1 MAIDWS
7 KLNPFNASETDILN
21 NKKAGL
27 VYVADFPNGTGKY
40 ISITE
45 YGTPDVDADIKIS
58 PRICLRLTY
67 IQGNEKEG
75 ISGVEVAK
83 VNGDKIEK
91 IHFSTLDFE
100 RILQLLHVF
109 SELDLKS
116 IANRSILLE
125 KSIIGDAQETQRF
138 LELIT
143 ADPQGRDKIT
153 EIAKNLGFIDIG
165 DVDYVVQKKNAITQF
180 EKMLN
185 DDEAFKEY
193 KEKLGVG
200 KNEEVWQKFFE
211 ANQWILGSDFVGILE
226 ERVID
231 EESKTDIPV
240 RDYDGFVNIIELK
253 LPGASFWTAENIPT
267 ADLTKA
273 IMQCA
278 RYVTEMERRMN
289 DKKKTDALGADILKP
304 RITLIYGRSNQ
315 WTKEHREQFKILN
328 SSFHDIAI
336 LSYDHVLERAKR
348 IMSDP
353 GKEQQKHEASRT

>member
-1 MAIDWS
+1 MPFEWS
-7 KLNPFNASETDILN
+7 KLNPFSASEADILN

-27 VYVADFPNGTGKY
+27 IYVADFSSGTGKY

-45 YGTPDVDADIKIS
+45 YGTPDIDADIKIS
-58 PRICLRLTY
+58 PKISLRLTY
-67 IQGNEKEG
+67 IQGSEKEG
-75 ISGVEVAK
+75 ISGVEIAK
-83 VNGDKIEK
+83 VNGSKIEK

-109 SELDLKS
+109 SGLDMKS
-116 IANRSILLE
+116 IASRSILLE
-125 KSIIGDAQETQRF
+125 ESIIGDAQETQRF
-138 LELIT
+138 LELVA
-143 ADPQGRDKIT
+143 ADPNGRDKII

-165 DVDYVVQKKNAITQF
+165 DVDQVVQRKNSITQF
-180 EKMLN
+180 EKLLN
-185 DDEAFKEY
+185 DNQAFKEY

-200 KNEEVWQKFFE
+200 KDEEVWQKFFE
-211 ANQWILGSDFVGILE
+211 ANQWILGSDFVEVLD

-240 RDYDGFVNIIELK
+240 RDCDGFVNIIELK
-253 LPGASFWTAENIPT
+253 LPGAHFWTAENMPA

-273 IMQCA
+273 LMQCA

-304 RITLIYGRSNQ
+304 RITLIYGRSNEWAKAQ
-315 WTKEHREQFKILN
+315 REQLKILN
-328 SSFHDIAI
+328 SCFHDIVV

-348 IMSDP
+348 IMNGP
-353 GKEQQKHEASRT
+353 GK

>member
-1 MAIDWS
+1 MTISWDQ
-7 KLNPFNASETDILN
+7 LNPFKPSEADIIN

-27 VYVADFPNGTGKY
+27 VYVADFQNSTGKY

-45 YGTPDVDADIKIS
+45 YGTPNVDADIKIS
-58 PRICLRLTY
+58 PRISLRLTY
-67 IQGNEKEG
+67 VQNKESG
-75 ISGVEVAK
+75 EICGVEIAK
-83 VNGDKIEK
+83 VNGSIVEK

-109 SELDLKS
+109 SELDLKAVS
-116 IANRSILLE
+116 NKSLLLE
-125 KSIIGDAQETQRF
+125 ESIIGDGQEIQRF
-138 LELIT
+138 LGLVA
-143 ADPQGRDKIT
+143 ADPLGRGKIT
-153 EIAKNLGFIDIG
+153 EIAKNLGLIDIG
-165 DVDYVVQKKNAITQF
+165 DIDYVVQRKDAVAQF
-180 EKMLN
+180 EQLLN
-185 DDEAFKEY
+185 DIGYFDEY

-200 KNEEVWQKFFE
+200 KSEGVWQKFFE
-211 ANQWILGSDFVGILE
+211 SNSWILGSDFVEVLG

-231 EESKTDIPV
+231 EENKTDIPV

-253 LPGASFWTAENIPT
+253 LPGAIFWTAENVPT

-304 RITLIYGRSNQ
+304 KVTLIYGRSSE

-336 LSYDHVLERAKR
+336 LSYDHVLERAKK

-353 GKEQQKHEASRT
+353 GKEQKES

>member
-1 MAIDWS
+1 MAIDWN
-7 KLNPFNASETDILN
+7 KFNPFQATEADIIN
-21 NKKAGL
+21 NKKAGM
-27 VYVADFPNGTGKY
+27 VYVADFGNGSGKY
-40 ISITE
+40 ISIAE
-45 YGTPDVDADIKIS
+45 YGTPGVDADIRIS

-67 IQGNEKEG
+67 LQNEEG
-75 ISGVEVAK
+75 GKISGVEVAK

-125 KSIIGDAQETQRF
+125 ESIIGDAQEVQRF
-138 LELIT
+138 LGLIAT
-143 ADPQGRDKIT
+143 DPAGRSKIT
-153 EIAKNLGFIDIG
+153 EIAKNLGLIDVG
-165 DVDYVVQKKNAITQF
+165 DIDYVVQRKSAVMHFDQL
-180 EKMLN
+180 LN
-185 DDEAFKEY
+185 SEQAFKEY

-200 KNEEVWQKFFE
+200 KDEEVWQKFFE
-211 ANQWILGSDFVGILE
+211 ANPWILGSDFVEILD

-231 EESKTDIPV
+231 EENKTDIPV
-240 RDYDGFVNIIELK
+240 RDYDGFINIIELK
-253 LPGASFWTAENIPT
+253 LPGASFWTVENVPA

-304 RITLIYGRSNQ
+304 RITLIYGRSNY
-315 WTKEHREQFKILN
+315 WEKEQKEQFKILN

-336 LSYDHVLERAKR
+336 LSYDHVFERAKK
-348 IMSDP
+348 IIGEP
-353 GKEQQKHEASRT
+353 INKEQKTL

>member
-7 KLNPFNASETDILN
+7 KLNPFQTTEADIIN
-21 NKKAGL
+21 NKKAGM
-27 VYVADFPNGTGKY
+27 VYVADFGNASGKY

-45 YGTPDVDADIKIS
+45 YATPGVDAEIRIS
-58 PRICLRLTY
+58 PRICLRITY
-67 IQGNEKEG
+67 LQNDEG
-75 ISGVEVAK
+75 GKISGVEIAK

-116 IANRSILLE
+116 VANRSILLE
-125 KSIIGDAQETQRF
+125 ESIIGDAREVQRF
-138 LELIT
+138 LGLIA
-143 ADPQGRDKIT
+143 ADPAGRSKIT
-153 EIAKNLGFIDIG
+153 EIAKNLGLIDVG
-165 DVDYVVQKKNAITQF
+165 DIDYVVQRKSAVAHFDQL
-180 EKMLN
+180 LN
-185 DDEAFKEY
+185 SGEAFEEY
-193 KEKLGVG
+193 KKKLGVR

-211 ANQWILGSDFVGILE
+211 ANPWILGSDFVGILD

-231 EESKTDIPV
+231 EENKTDIPV

-253 LPGASFWTAENIPT
+253 LPGASFWTAENVPT

-289 DKKKTDALGADILKP
+289 DKKKTDALGATILKP
-304 RITLIYGRSNQ
+304 RITLIYGCSRD
-315 WTKEHREQFKILN
+315 WTQEQKEQFKILN

-336 LSYDHVLERAKR
+336 LSYDHVLERAKK
-348 IMSDP
+348 IIAGP
-353 GKEQQKHEASRT
+353 AKELKKI